1 MRISRA
7 LLAAILLAGSSF
19 CFADE
24 ALNLRS
30 ATRPLEE
37 GVPEV
42 ATERLR
48 KLLRKNLPAQERR
61 LATLKL
67 AEALI
72 AAGDG
77 ESALKVLG
85 DPQLRSLS
93 AANFWRGQAFASLGR
108 WQEAATAYD
117 QAVRDEKDPALHGE
131 ALFGKAESLRAL
143 DQKDEAL
150 HVLADLFE
158 NPRWSLRARFR
169 ATELLLEK
177 HDTES
182 AASVLSRAQPQTAL
196 EKQERRYLRGRVE
209 AELHHPDR
217 ALALFET
224 ILKKSEPAHHSLVI
238 ATLFAIS
245 DVQLELKTAEAADD
259 VLEEFIEHH
268 GNDPDLARVFA
279 KLDQV
284 YQAERKPSRTELTR
298 WSSAP
303 EQPRR
308 AFAQWY
314 LARAEL
320 RVGHRAAAVDN
331 FRAMVSTAPKR
342 PDLLG
347 GFLEFA
353 QLQREDHRFDDAIAV
368 LDAARS
374 LHPTSRQL
382 AELSWLTADINYE
395 AKRFEASAREFEKVA
410 RIDGAPARDA
420 LFNASLGW
428 LQIAND
434 AHFAA
439 DSGELR
445 GGAKNDEAAADL
457 LLEQGLVQAAQND
470 PRAANSLNNF
480 VRDFPTNKRVSEA
493 WVALAE
499 IAFHASP
506 PRLDEAAA
514 LLRRAMESH
523 PTPLARERADYL
535 NIWIEETSPNADS
548 GKIISLANQFLRD
561 HPNSNFTRDVRMK
574 LAETYYRAQD
584 FANAQTQFE
593 LLATQDPNGPLAEK
607 ALFFA
612 AESALASMGSNS
624 FEHALTLFGDV
635 VKKEGELKWAARNEQ
650 AVIERKLSKPQDA
663 LAIYDE
669 VLKGDAKP
677 GEKRE
682 ALCGKGDIYFE
693 MGPSAPENYKRAI
706 EIYDQLISDNDAPP
720 HWKNQA
726 LFKKGVCLE
735 KAGDA
740 AGSLAIFYRVL
751 EDEGQPGKAREFFWY
766 YKAGFN
772 AARLLEEQQKWDSAA
787 VIYQKLAAAD
797 GARSDEAKARLA
809 QLRLEH
815 FLWEQ

>member
-1 MRISRA
+1 MKISRA
-7 LLAAILLAGSSF
+7 LLAAILLGGSSF
-19 CFADE
+19 CLADE
-24 ALNLRS
+24 ALNLPS
-30 ATRPLEE
+30 AKRPLEE

-48 KLLRKNLPAQERR
+48 KLLRKNLPAEERR

-117 QAVRDEKDPALHGE
+117 EAVRDEKDPALHGE

-182 AASVLSRAQPQTAL
+182 AANVLSRAQAQTAL

-245 DVQLELKTAEAADD
+245 DVQLELKTPEAADD

-268 GNDPDLARVFA
+268 GDDPDLAKVFA

-347 GFLEFA
+347 FSGV
-353 QLQREDHRFDDAIAV
+353 RAIAKR
-368 LDAARS
+368 RS
-374 LHPTSRQL
+374 P
-382 AELSWLTADINYE
+382 
-395 AKRFEASAREFEKVA
+395 
-410 RIDGAPARDA
+410 
-420 LFNASLGW
+420 
-428 LQIAND
+428 
-434 AHFAA
+434 
-439 DSGELR
+439 
-445 GGAKNDEAAADL
+445 
-457 LLEQGLVQAAQND
+457 
-470 PRAANSLNNF
+470 
-480 VRDFPTNKRVSEA
+480 VR
-493 WVALAE
+493 
-499 IAFHASP
+499 
-506 PRLDEAAA
+506 
-514 LLRRAMESH
+514 
-523 PTPLARERADYL
+523 
-535 NIWIEETSPNADS
+535 
-548 GKIISLANQFLRD
+548 
-561 HPNSNFTRDVRMK
+561 
-574 LAETYYRAQD
+574 
-584 FANAQTQFE
+584 
-593 LLATQDPNGPLAEK
+593 
-607 ALFFA
+607 
-612 AESALASMGSNS
+612 
-624 FEHALTLFGDV
+624 
-635 VKKEGELKWAARNEQ
+635 
-650 AVIERKLSKPQDA
+650 
-663 LAIYDE
+663 
-669 VLKGDAKP
+669 
-677 GEKRE
+677 
-682 ALCGKGDIYFE
+682 
-693 MGPSAPENYKRAI
+693 
-706 EIYDQLISDNDAPP
+706 
-720 HWKNQA
+720 
-726 LFKKGVCLE
+726 
-735 KAGDA
+735 
-740 AGSLAIFYRVL
+740 
-751 EDEGQPGKAREFFWY
+751 
-766 YKAGFN
+766 
-772 AARLLEEQQKWDSAA
+772 
-787 VIYQKLAAAD
+787 
-797 GARSDEAKARLA
+797 
-809 QLRLEH
+809 
-815 FLWEQ
+815 